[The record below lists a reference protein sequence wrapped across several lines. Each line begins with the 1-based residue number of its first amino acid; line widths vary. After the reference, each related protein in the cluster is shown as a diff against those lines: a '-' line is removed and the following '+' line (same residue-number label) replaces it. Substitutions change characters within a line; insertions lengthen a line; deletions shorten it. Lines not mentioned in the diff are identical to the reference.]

1 VTPERP
7 AAGAQ
12 RRRSQSERRAETV
25 ELLLDATITAINDI
39 GYHGATVAEICR
51 RAGVTDGALFHHF
64 DTRVDLVLQAL
75 ERMTEE
81 RITRYVEY
89 ADTIRAGGGNALDLL
104 TMVGRLARDD
114 VAVVWAEITIAA
126 RTDAELRERVGPAI
140 EARWALIRAAASSF
154 PAIAAMEATRRDTWM
169 QLMRGTIEL
178 APVIEPVV
186 DGGAHEERDTR
197 RNRALLNLAT
207 HYGARFT
214 AG

>member
-1 VTPERP
+1 MRP
-7 AAGAQ
+7 LPRSAA
-12 RRRSQSERRAETV
+12 
-25 ELLLDATITAINDI
+25 
-39 GYHGATVAEICR
+39 

-197 RNRALLNLAT
+197 RNRALLDLAT